1 MQADKTIGRRQGSV
15 RCRIA
20 TNSRPVDVEI
30 AYVIGMSTWF
40 DAKSATRMLVV
51 YFDSRNRKLIHS
63 CNRLLCSSS
72 SSSLYLCR

>member
-40 DAKSATRMLVV
+40 DAKSATRMLVA
-51 YFDSRNRKLIHS
+51 YCDSRKLIHS
-63 CNRLLCSSS
+63 CNRLC
-72 SSSLYLCR
+72 CAHHHQFIIIIFV